1 MKMSQVY
8 RRRVRVVTATRAMME
23 SDMSS
28 ASSSLSGEAEV
39 RRRVREMR
47 RRAEE
52 VARAKTTR
60 MDDEDNNNAETRQ
73 RIMTT
78 TEAHDAAEDKVRM
91 SETALIEAY
100 AKAMEEIEALKSM
113 VETLR
118 SKVEDEARASA
129 NATRELDEAKEA
141 ARRAEEDAIAIRER
155 VEATMAERDE
165 AAKQEVDR
173 MRDEIERLSARLSEE
188 GEEKSK
194 LDDARRSA
202 EASLV
207 DMEKALKEEMDRMRD
222 EMERLSARLSEEGEE
237 KSKSDDAR
245 LSAEASLIE
254 AEKALEASVRDREE
268 IQKRLEE
275 ITEQAH
281 RFEKDLTAARHE
293 VDVANEALRRKMD
306 AVPVEDVDA
315 LRKELDDA
323 TKGRQ
328 AASEDVERLSQMVQT
343 VKRDLEIAATENA
356 NLEEELIAVRSAKS
370 NSGDIELFEQL
381 VESQQLELST
391 LRELNEE
398 SGAEIKKLQSEIEA
412 LTIERDAILESA
424 NRRGDVAD
432 DEDDERATS
441 TSERQDGD
449 LTLSEDFIR
458 EHEAKTRDRV
468 MKQLMNALKA
478 EAVGFVEAQ
487 ESKSTKSTFDA
498 RKSIDGVYYFIGDVR
513 PNAKARVIY
522 NRETNPQMSR
532 DGQVFIHA
540 GFNGWS
546 LGSSVKVGMSPLAHD
561 AKERDVDHRVRDS
574 GNWWV
579 AEFDVADGASTINFV
594 FSDTV
599 GHFDNCN
606 HKDYHCPVESQAT
619 SRDERIQ
626 ARLNSQLEKKG
637 ESIKRS
643 AARAGARAGNYI
655 RTRQAH
661 MVKSAEAAKLGRV
674 YTIPHEPVAG
684 DKVTIVY
691 RPEGGPL
698 AHSDRVFCEGSWNRR
713 KHSAKYGPTA
723 MSVGDSPGTMTL
735 TLNVPKDA
743 HVMDF
748 KFTDEDALPGSGKS
762 DDNGDK
768 WYHVSVAGGSGS
780 PPSLKV
786 VHIAVEMA
794 PIAKVGGMGDVVTAL
809 ARATQEDGHTVEVIV
824 PHYDCMLF
832 DAVDGYHR
840 VGGFVHQNVE
850 VEVYK
855 GWVEDVP
862 TTLLRPKNGHFDV
875 GCIYGRHDDHVRFGF
890 FTDAALTWMRS
901 IHQEVDIIHAHD
913 WQTAPATWGNYYNAA
928 TALTLHNLQFGVDLI
943 SRGMAS
949 CDIATTVSPTYA
961 DEVRSHHAVAPS
973 HEKFIGIRNGI
984 DTDIW
989 NPSADEFLPQ
999 AYDASTADD
1008 GKRAAAMELCIRLG
1022 IDYREDAPIVGVVSR
1037 LTAQKG
1043 IHLIK
1048 HACYRALERGA
1059 TFVLLGSAPD
1069 PAHQHEFNALAQEMS
1084 KKYPGRS
1091 GFMFKY
1097 DEPLSHLIYAGCDF
1111 LLVPSMFEPCGL
1123 TQMIAMRY
1131 GTVPVVRRTGGL
1143 RDTVFDV
1150 ENDGARSVVAGVPP
1164 NGFVFDGTETP
1175 DIDYALNR
1183 ALDAYYDRP
1192 RWRSLDLV
1200 RVAMTCDWSWFVPS
1214 RAYTEEYWRALH
1226 HKRA

>member
-1 MKMSQVY
+1 MDSPDV
-8 RRRVRVVTATRAMME
+8 
-23 SDMSS
+23 
-28 ASSSLSGEAEV
+28 SSSSSGEAEV

-47 RRAEE
+47 RRAEDI
-52 VARAKTTR
+52 ARAKTTR
-60 MDDEDNNNAETRQ
+60 TDDDEEDNDDVATQQRMTVEVNDTAE
-73 RIMTT
+73 
-78 TEAHDAAEDKVRM
+78 EEVRM
-91 SETALIEAY
+91 TETALIEAH
-100 AKAMEEIEALKSM
+100 AKAMEETEALKSM
-113 VETLR
+113 VETLQ

-141 ARRAEEDAIAIRER
+141 ARRAEQDAIAIKDR
-155 VEATMAERDE
+155 VEATMAEREE
-165 AAKQEVDR
+165 AAKEEMDR
-173 MRDEIERLSARLSEE
+173 MRDEIERLSARL
-188 GEEKSK
+188 GEEVEAKSK
-194 LDDARRSA
+194 LDDARQSA
-202 EASLV
+202 EASLT
-207 DMEKALKEEMDRMRD
+207 
-222 EMERLSARLSEEGEE
+222 
-237 KSKSDDAR
+237 
-245 LSAEASLIE
+245 E
-254 AEKALEASVRDREE
+254 AEKALEASVRDRKE
-268 IQKRLEE
+268 IEKRLEE
-275 ITEQAH
+275 ITEQAR
-281 RFEKDLTAARHE
+281 RFENDLTAARHE

-328 AASEDVERLSQMVQT
+328 AASEDVERLSQMVQA

-391 LRELNEE
+391 LRELNDE

-424 NRRGDVAD
+424 SRRGDIATD
-432 DEDDERATS
+432 DEDDERAAS
-441 TSERQDGD
+441 TSERQAVDP
-449 LTLSEDFIR
+449 TLSEDFIR
-458 EHEAKTRDRV
+458 AHEAATRDRV
-468 MKQLMNALKA
+468 KKQLMDALKA
-478 EAVGFVEAQ
+478 EAVDFVEAQ

-522 NRETNPQMSR
+522 NRETNRQMSR

-546 LGSSVKVGMSPLAHD
+546 LGSSVKIGMSPLAHD
-561 AKERDVDHRVRDS
+561 AKERDVDHRVRDG

-579 AEFDVADGASTINFV
+579 ADFDVADGASTINFV

-606 HKDYHCPVESQAT
+606 HKDYHCPVESQST
-619 SRDERIQ
+619 SREERIQ

-637 ESIKRS
+637 ESIERS
-643 AARAGARAGNYI
+643 AARAGARAGNFI
-655 RTRQAH
+655 RTRQAY

-713 KHSAKYGPTA
+713 KHAAKYGPTA

-768 WYHVSVAGGSGS
+768 WYHVGVTGGSGS
-780 PPSLKV
+780 PPSLNV

-850 VEVYK
+850 VDVYK

-1008 GKRAAAMELCIRLG
+1008 GKRAAAIELCTRLG

-1131 GTVPVVRRTGGL
+1131 GAVPVVRRTGGL

-1192 RWRSLDLV
+1192 RWRALDLV

-1214 RAYTEEYWRALH
+1214 RAYTEEYWRAVH
-1226 HKRA
+1226 HKRAG

>member
-1 MKMSQVY
+1 MVMPRRS
-8 RRRVRVVTATRAMME
+8 RRRVRVISPTRAVMD
-23 SDMSS
+23 SPDVP
-28 ASSSLSGEAEV
+28 SSSSSSSIGEAEV

-60 MDDEDNNNAETRQ
+60 TDDDAEDNNNVATQRMTVEVNDTAE
-73 RIMTT
+73 
-78 TEAHDAAEDKVRM
+78 EEVRM
-91 SETALIEAY
+91 SETALIEAH
-100 AKAMEEIEALKSM
+100 AKAMEETEALKSM

-129 NATRELDEAKEA
+129 DATRELDEAKEA
-141 ARRAEEDAIAIRER
+141 ARRAEEDAIAVKDR

-165 AAKQEVDR
+165 AAKDEMDR

-188 GEEKSK
+188 GEAKSK

-202 EASLV
+202 ETS
-207 DMEKALKEEMDRMRD
+207 M
-222 EMERLSARLSEEGEE
+222 
-237 KSKSDDAR
+237 
-245 LSAEASLIE
+245 IE

-268 IQKRLEE
+268 IEKRLEE
-275 ITEQAH
+275 IIEQAH
-281 RFEKDLTAARHE
+281 RFENDLTAARHE

-306 AVPVEDVDA
+306 AVPIEDVEA
-315 LRKELDDA
+315 LRKELNDA
-323 TKGRQ
+323 IKGRQ
-328 AASEDVERLSQMVQT
+328 AASEDVERLSQMVQA
-343 VKRDLEIAATENA
+343 VKRDLEIAATANA

-424 NRRGDVAD
+424 SRRGDIAAD

-441 TSERQDGD
+441 TSERQAVDP
-449 LTLSEDFIR
+449 TLSEDFIR
-458 EHEAKTRDRV
+458 EHEAATRDRV
-468 MKQLMNALKA
+468 KKQLMDALKA
-478 EAVGFVEAQ
+478 EAVDFVEAQ

-522 NRETNPQMSR
+522 NRETSRQMSR

-546 LGSSVKVGMSPLAHD
+546 LGSSVKIGMSPLAHD
-561 AKERDVDHRVRDS
+561 AKERDVDHRVRDG

-579 AEFDVADGASTINFV
+579 ADFDVADGASTINFV

-619 SRDERIQ
+619 SREERIQ
-626 ARLNSQLEKKG
+626 ARLNSQLEKKR
-637 ESIKRS
+637 ESIERS

-655 RTRQAH
+655 RTRHAY

-713 KHSAKYGPTA
+713 RHAAKYGPTA

-735 TLNVPKDA
+735 TLNVPNDA

-768 WYHVSVAGGSGS
+768 WYHVGVSGGSGS
-780 PPSLKV
+780 PPSLNV

-809 ARATQEDGHTVEVIV
+809 SRATQEDGHTVEVIV

-850 VEVYK
+850 VDVYK

-901 IHQEVDIIHAHD
+901 THQKVDIIHAHD

-1008 GKRAAAMELCIRLG
+1008 GKRAAAIELCTRLG
-1022 IDYREDAPIVGVVSR
+1022 IEYREDAPIVGVVSR

-1131 GTVPVVRRTGGL
+1131 GAVPVVRRTGGL
-1143 RDTVFDV
+1143 RDTVFDI

-1192 RWRSLDLV
+1192 RWRELDLV

-1214 RAYTEEYWRALH
+1214 RAYAEEYWRAVH
-1226 HKRA
+1226 HKRAATAQ

>member
-1 MKMSQVY
+1 
-8 RRRVRVVTATRAMME
+8 MMD
-23 SDMSS
+23 SPDV
-28 ASSSLSGEAEV
+28 SSSSSGEAEV

-47 RRAEE
+47 RRAED

-60 MDDEDNNNAETRQ
+60 TDDDEEDNADVATRRRMSVEVNDTAE
-73 RIMTT
+73 
-78 TEAHDAAEDKVRM
+78 EEVRV
-91 SETALIEAY
+91 SETALIEAH
-100 AKAMEEIEALKSM
+100 AKAMEETEALKSM

-129 NATRELDEAKEA
+129 NATRELDKAKEA
-141 ARRAEEDAIAIRER
+141 ARRAEQDAIAVKDR
-155 VEATMAERDE
+155 VEATMAEREE
-165 AAKQEVDR
+165 AAKEEMDR

-188 GEEKSK
+188 VEAKSK

-202 EASLV
+202 EASLT
-207 DMEKALKEEMDRMRD
+207 
-222 EMERLSARLSEEGEE
+222 
-237 KSKSDDAR
+237 
-245 LSAEASLIE
+245 E
-254 AEKALEASVRDREE
+254 AEKALEASVRDRKE
-268 IQKRLEE
+268 IEKRLEE

-281 RFEKDLTAARHE
+281 RFENDLTAARHE

-328 AASEDVERLSQMVQT
+328 AASEDVERLSQMVQA

-370 NSGDIELFEQL
+370 NNGDIELFEQL

-391 LRELNEE
+391 LRELNDE

-424 NRRGDVAD
+424 SRRGDIAAD
-432 DEDDERATS
+432 DEDDERAAS
-441 TSERQDGD
+441 TSERQAVDP
-449 LTLSEDFIR
+449 TLSEDFIR
-458 EHEAKTRDRV
+458 EHEAATRDRV
-468 MKQLMNALKA
+468 KKQLMDALKA
-478 EAVGFVEAQ
+478 EAVDFVEAQ

-522 NRETNPQMSR
+522 NRETSRQMSR

-546 LGSSVKVGMSPLAHD
+546 LGSSVKIGMSPLAHD
-561 AKERDVDHRVRDS
+561 AKERDVDHRVRDG

-579 AEFDVADGASTINFV
+579 ADFDVADGASTINFV

-606 HKDYHCPVESQAT
+606 HKDYHCPVESQST
-619 SRDERIQ
+619 SREERIQ
-626 ARLNSQLEKKG
+626 ARLNSQLAKKG
-637 ESIKRS
+637 ESIERS

-655 RTRQAH
+655 RTRQAY

-713 KHSAKYGPTA
+713 KHAAKYGPTA
-723 MSVGDSPGTMTL
+723 MSVGDSPGTMML

-768 WYHVSVAGGSGS
+768 WYHVGVTGGSGS
-780 PPSLKV
+780 PPSLNV

-850 VEVYK
+850 VDVYK

-989 NPSADEFLPQ
+989 NPSTDEFLPQ

-1008 GKRAAAMELCIRLG
+1008 GKRAAAIELCTRLG
-1022 IDYREDAPIVGVVSR
+1022 IEYREDAPIVGVVSR

-1131 GTVPVVRRTGGL
+1131 GAVPVVRRTGGL

-1192 RWRSLDLV
+1192 RWRALDLV

-1214 RAYTEEYWRALH
+1214 RAYTEEYWRAVH
-1226 HKRA
+1226 HKRAG

>member
-1 MKMSQVY
+1 MMLTMMSRRY
-8 RRRVRVVTATRAMME
+8 RRRVRVISSPTRGMMD
-23 SDMSS
+23 SDAS
-28 ASSSLSGEAEV
+28 ASSSLPASNGEAEV

-47 RRAEE
+47 RRAED
-52 VARAKTTR
+52 VARAKDDAKTR
-60 MDDEDNNNAETRQ
+60 TVKEEDDDDDATRTVEEDVGGN
-73 RIMTT
+73 
-78 TEAHDAAEDKVRM
+78 DDDVRM

-100 AKAMEEIEALKSM
+100 AKAMEETEALKSL

-118 SKVEDEARASA
+118 SKVNDEARASA
-129 NATRELDEAKEA
+129 NAARELDEAKEA
-141 ARRAEEDAIAIRER
+141 ARRAEEDAIAVKSR

-165 AAKQEVDR
+165 AAKEEMDR
-173 MRDEIERLSARLSEE
+173 MREEIERLSARLSEE
-188 GEEKSK
+188 GEAKSK

-202 EASLV
+202 EASL
-207 DMEKALKEEMDRMRD
+207 
-222 EMERLSARLSEEGEE
+222 
-237 KSKSDDAR
+237 
-245 LSAEASLIE
+245 IE
-254 AEKALEASVRDREE
+254 AEKALDSSVRDREE
-268 IQKRLEE
+268 IEKRLDE
-275 ITEQAH
+275 IIEQAR
-281 RFEKDLTAARHE
+281 RFEQDLTAARHE

-328 AASEDVERLSQMVQT
+328 AASEDVERLSQMVQA

-424 NRRGDVAD
+424 SRRGDIAAD

-441 TSERQDGD
+441 TSERQAVDP
-449 LTLSEDFIR
+449 TLSEDFIR
-458 EHEAKTRDRV
+458 KHEEATRDRV
-468 MKQLMNALKA
+468 KKQLMDALKA
-478 EAVGFVEAQ
+478 EAVDFVEAQ

-522 NRETNPQMSR
+522 NRETSRQMSR

-546 LGSSVKVGMSPLAHD
+546 LGSSVKIGMSPLAHD
-561 AKERDVDHRVRDS
+561 AKERDVDHRVRDG

-594 FSDTV
+594 FSDAV

-626 ARLNSQLEKKG
+626 ARLNSQLKKKG
-637 ESIKRS
+637 ESIERS

-655 RTRQAH
+655 RTRQAY
-661 MVKSAEAAKLGRV
+661 MSKSAEAAKLGRV

-713 KHSAKYGPTA
+713 KHTAKYGPTA

-768 WYHVSVAGGSGS
+768 WYHVGVTGGSGS
-780 PPSLKV
+780 PPSLNV

-850 VEVYK
+850 VDVYK

-973 HEKFIGIRNGI
+973 QEKFIGIRNGI

-1008 GKRAAAMELCIRLG
+1008 GKRAAAIELCTRLG
-1022 IDYREDAPIVGVVSR
+1022 IEYREDAPIVGVVSR

-1069 PAHQHEFNALAQEMS
+1069 PAHQHEFNALAEEMS

-1192 RWRSLDLV
+1192 RWRELDLV

-1214 RAYTEEYWRALH
+1214 GAYVEEYWRALH
-1226 HKRA
+1226 HKRAA